1 MLKHLLTAVALT
13 CVVAM
18 PAYAHHSGAMFDSGK
33 EVVLVGTI
41 KEFQYTNP
49 HSWIQ
54 VLVPRQGGSGDV
66 EWSIE
71 TAAPI
76 VLLRA
81 GIRPQSLK
89 PGDKVTLRTHPLKD
103 GGAGGN
109 LIDVKKAD
117 GTVLSTRGQ

>member
-1 MLKHLLTAVALT
+1 MLKHLIAATALASI
-13 CVVAM
+13 AAF
-18 PAYAHHSGAMFDSGK
+18 PASAHHSGAMFDDEK

-54 VLVPRQGGSGDV
+54 VMVPGSNGADV

-81 GIRPQSLK
+81 GIRANALV
-89 PGDKVTLRTHPLKD
+89 PGDKVTVRAHPLRN
-103 GGAGGN
+103 GNPGGN

-117 GTVLSTRGQ
+117 GTVLSTRGPR

>member
-1 MLKHLLTAVALT
+1 VLKHLLAAAAFVSFAAL
-13 CVVAM
+13 

-54 VLVPRQGGSGDV
+54 VLVPRQGGGGDV

-89 PGDKVTLRTHPLKD
+89 PGDKVTLRTHPLKNGD
-103 GGAGGN
+103 PGGN
-109 LIDVKKAD
+109 LIDVKKED

>member
-1 MLKHLLTAVALT
+1 MLKHLLAAAVLA
-13 CVVAM
+13 CVAG
-18 PAYAHHSGAMFDSGK
+18 PAFAHHSGAMFDGAK
-33 EVVLVGTI
+33 EVVLVGTV

-54 VLVPRQGGSGDV
+54 VMVPKDGGGEV

-81 GIRPQSLK
+81 GIRSNALV
-89 PGDKVTLRTHPLKD
+89 PGEKVTVRAHPLKD
-103 GGAGGN
+103 GGPGGN
-109 LIDVKKAD
+109 LIDVKKAN

>member
-1 MLKHLLTAVALT
+1 MLKHLLAASALLSVAAL
-13 CVVAM
+13 
-18 PAYAHHSGAMFDSGK
+18 PASAHHSGAMFDSGK

-54 VLVPRQGGSGDV
+54 ILVPRNGGGET

-109 LIDVKKAD
+109 LIDVKKED

>member
-1 MLKHLLTAVALT
+1 MLKHLLTAAAILCAT
-13 CVVAM
+13 VV
-18 PAYAHHSGAMFDSGK
+18 PASAHHSGSMFDSGK

-54 VLVPRQGGSGDV
+54 ILVPRAGGGGEV

-81 GIRPQSLK
+81 GIRPTSLK

-109 LIDVKKAD
+109 LIDVKKED

>member
-1 MLKHLLTAVALT
+1 MLKHSLIAVAFAGVIVL
-13 CVVAM
+13 
-18 PAYAHHSGAMFDSGK
+18 PASAHHSGAMFDGGK

-54 VLVPRQGGSGDV
+54 ILVPRQGGGEV

-89 PGDKVTLRTHPLKD
+89 PGDKVTLRTHPLRD
-103 GGAGGN
+103 GGPGGN
-109 LIDVKKAD
+109 LIDVKKED

>member
-1 MLKHLLTAVALT
+1 VLKHLFIATALASVA
-13 CVVAM
+13 AM
-18 PAYAHHSGAMFDSGK
+18 PASAHHSGAMFDDAK
-33 EVVLVGTI
+33 EVTLVGTI

-54 VLVPRQGGSGDV
+54 ILVPREGGGDV

-81 GIRPQSLK
+81 GIRPNSLR
-89 PGDKVTLRTHPLKD
+89 PGDKVTLRTHPLKS
-103 GGAGGN
+103 GGSGGD
-109 LIDVKKAD
+109 LIDVKKED
-117 GTVLSTRGQ
+117 GTVLSTRAR

>member
-1 MLKHLLTAVALT
+1 MLKRLIPAI
-13 CVVAM
+13 VVLGA
-18 PAYAHHSGAMFDSGK
+18 AASNADAHHSTAMFDAAK
-33 EVVLVGTI
+33 EIVLNGTV

-54 VLVPRQGGSGDV
+54 IMVPGSGGAEI

-81 GIRPQSLK
+81 GIKSTALQ
-89 PGDKVTLRTHPLKD
+89 PGEKVTVRAHPLKS
-103 GGAGGN
+103 GAPGGN

-117 GTVLSTRGQ
+117 GTVLSTRGSQ